1 LTFKGISFNVEHMN
15 EELFQAESIADILED
30 IATFRGDYRFGL
42 SQSRFER
49 GREEEEED
57 QENIEFD
64 HFSFDK

>member
-1 LTFKGISFNVEHMN
+1 MTFRERWFNVEYMN
-15 EELFQAESIADILED
+15 EELFQTESIADILED
-30 IATFRGDYRFGL
+30 IATFRGDYRFGN